1 MLAMSEERKMETLTR
16 CGSAGEL
23 ITMLPY
29 PSRADS
35 RGRDVAPGCLVLVFH
50 RFSNKFLLGSNQ
62 FGAQAGLGLIFVEF
76 LLNSY

>member
-1 MLAMSEERKMETLTR
+1 MMRLGTSCFQCQKN
-16 CGSAGEL
+16 GSAGEL

-29 PSRADS
+29 QSRADS

-50 RFSNKFLLGSNQ
+50 RFYKFLLGSNQ
-62 FGAQAGLGLIFVEF
+62 FGAQAGLGLIFIEF